1 MRRVFIAILMVFVFV
16 LVGCKN
22 SNNQVKRVPLAKVG
36 NILLYYDEIPD
47 QIKEAITPADS
58 TATIRN
64 YINKWAKRE
73 LMFQQAEANLS
84 PDLSNDIKKQLDET
98 RVNLV
103 IYEYQRMMMLQKM
116 DTTISREELEN
127 FYIKNG
133 NNFILP
139 SNIVKALFIKVPI
152 ETPNLNKIRTL
163 ARSNN
168 QKDLQELETLCF
180 QFAEKF
186 DDFNEEW
193 ITMDRLSIELK
204 EDINNQE
211 NFLKRTSFYET
222 SDSSSAYLVSI
233 SDYRLRGTLAPFEYV
248 REDIKRIIWNNR
260 RIEFIQTL
268 ENGIYNEALKEN
280 WFKIY

>member
-1 MRRVFIAILMVFVFV
+1 MRRVFIAILMVFVI
-16 LVGCKN
+16 VGCKN
-22 SNNQVKRVPLAKVG
+22 SNNQLKRIPLAKVG
-36 NILLYYDEIPD
+36 NIMLYYDEIPD
-47 QIKEAITPADS
+47 QIKEAMTPADS
-58 TATIRN
+58 AATVRN

-84 PDLSNDIKKQLDET
+84 PELNNDIKKQLDET

-127 FYIKNG
+127 YYIKNG
-133 NNFILP
+133 KNFILT
-139 SNIVKALFIKVPI
+139 SNIVKALFIKVPV

-204 EDINNQE
+204 EDISNQE

-222 SDSSSAYLVSI
+222 GDSSSVYLVSI

-260 RIEFIQTL
+260 RIEFIQAL

-280 WFKIY
+280 GFKIY